1 MTEMPTAPRN
11 PAVPAPTRVRK
22 TRASASR
29 PVRPLPASADNIE
42 SNPTPGEAQFRKRL
56 RAHASR
62 PEDHVECIKW
72 LEAAEQAH
80 QQNTARLNERG
91 QQLVAE
97 KNRLSVKV
105 EQLTAEKHKAAEE
118 GRRWKSEIVA
128 LKESLGAATSQDH
141 MPREEYKQALR
152 ELQNT
157 ASSLTG
163 QITDKMNESDHA
175 YFSTLLPSSDVAQD
189 WQDQDASYLLD
200 PSNMPSQPLSGYSS
214 NLPTIPQLDSYPHLP

>member
-1 MTEMPTAPRN
+1 MPGMPTASRN

-22 TRASASR
+22 TRASATR

-42 SNPTPGEAQFRKRL
+42 SNPIPREAQFRQRL
-56 RAHASR
+56 THASR
-62 PEDHVECIKW
+62 PEDHIECIKW

-80 QQNTARLNERG
+80 QQNTARLNQRG

-97 KNRLSVKV
+97 KNRLSAKV
-105 EQLTAEKHKAAEE
+105 GQLTAERHKTAEE
-118 GRRWKSEIVA
+118 GRQLKSEIVA
-128 LKESLGAATSQDH
+128 LKESLEAATSQDH

-163 QITDKMNESDHA
+163 QITDKMNESDQA
-175 YFSTLLPSSDVAQD
+175 YFSTLLPSSDVVQD

-200 PSNMPSQPLSGYSS
+200 PSNMPPQPLPGYSSS